1 MPVPVPFTGTFRKVP
16 VPVPVPVNLYRH
28 PQGAGYRHLPKGAG
42 AGAGAGQTQPALEV
56 PVPVTGTGGTGS
68 GFEFSQQMSI
78 FFAIL
83 SFFFINC
90 PLIIPFFCLSLAS
103 SSLIKKLL
111 IFLCPFHHFFLFLI
125 NKVYPPGSKCE
136 ALWLGFHL
144 ILLYLIRIFVVGKEC
159 D

>member
-1 MPVPVPFTGTFRKVP
+1 MPGPVP
-16 VPVPVPVNLYRH
+16 VPVPVPVRLN
-28 PQGAGYRHLPKGAG
+28 RHLRC
-42 AGAGAGQTQPALEV
+42 QCRLPAPAV
-56 PVPVTGTGGTGS
+56 PAAVLNFLNRCP
-68 GFEFSQQMSI
+68 F

-144 ILLYLIRIFVVGKEC
+144 ILLYFIRIFVVGTEC
-159 D
+159 DYFGWSTCLWLDCLAWFCTLLIFRCFSQLK